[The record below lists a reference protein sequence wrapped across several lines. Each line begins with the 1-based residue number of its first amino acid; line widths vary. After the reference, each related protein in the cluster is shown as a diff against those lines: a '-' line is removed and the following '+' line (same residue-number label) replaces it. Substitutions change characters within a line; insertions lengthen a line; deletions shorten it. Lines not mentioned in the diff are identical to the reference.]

1 MRVSIAFTYTTL
13 VAAEMVAATS
23 GVGWMVLDASKFL
36 QSDVIFMGNIL
47 MGLTGI
53 ALDRLIRIAERRIVP
68 WKGRA

>member
-1 MRVSIAFTYTTL
+1 
-13 VAAEMVAATS
+13 VAATS

-53 ALDRLIRIAERRIVP
+53 ALDRLIRIAEWRIVP